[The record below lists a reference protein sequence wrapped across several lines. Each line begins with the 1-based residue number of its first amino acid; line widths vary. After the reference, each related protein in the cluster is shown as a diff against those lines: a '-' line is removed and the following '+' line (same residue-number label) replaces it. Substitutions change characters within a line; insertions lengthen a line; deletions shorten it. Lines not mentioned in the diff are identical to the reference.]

1 MQYDDR
7 GGIRH
12 HGRRLLPGYTLGY
25 AAAMRRA
32 HAELT
37 RLNAELMAEIAKVRA
52 DLNVL
57 KAIVYAPPSVRRQ
70 IDELIERERQLA
82 LGRAAQ
88 RDLAALLQ

>member
-1 MQYDDR
+1 
-7 GGIRH
+7 
-12 HGRRLLPGYTLGY
+12 
-25 AAAMRRA
+25 MRRA